1 MLNKDFKRIV
11 IKIGSSIILNN
22 NGSINNA
29 VLRSLATDI
38 YSLHKSKEI
47 IIVSSG
53 AIGIGKTI
61 LKVKKASDLSEK
73 QALAAVGQAH
83 LIQIYEKLFSKFG
96 IKVGQVLLTREDLQD
111 KKRYQNVRNTLL
123 RLIKHGIIPII
134 NENDTVATEEIKI
147 GDNDNLSAL
156 VASKIDAC
164 LLIILSDIEGVYE
177 DPSKRSRG
185 IVKKVTNID
194 KFLKDF
200 KISLKK
206 SAFGTGGIA
215 TKIQAARIMAKK
227 KLPTVIAAGNKRGI
241 ISKILKEK
249 NAGTWFVEN

>member
-1 MLNKDFKRIV
+1 MLKKDFKRIV
-11 IKIGSSIILNN
+11 IKIGSSIILND
-22 NGSINNA
+22 NGSMNNA
-29 VLRSLATDI
+29 VLRSLVADI
-38 YSLHKSKEI
+38 TSLHKNREI

-61 LKVKKASDLSEK
+61 LGVKKASDLTEK

-83 LIQIYEKLFSKFG
+83 LIRIYEKLFSKFG
-96 IKVGQVLLTREDLQD
+96 IKVGQVLLTQEDLQD

-164 LLIILSDIEGVYE
+164 LLIILSDVEGVYK
-177 DPSKRSRG
+177 DASKRSNG
-185 IVKKVTNID
+185 IIKKVTNIN

-200 KISLKK
+200 KVTSKK
-206 SAFGTGGIA
+206 SVFGTGGIV
-215 TKIQAARIMAKK
+215 TKIQAAQIMAKK
-227 KLPTVIAAGNKRGI
+227 KLPTVIAAGKKRNI

-249 NAGTWFVEN
+249 NAGTWFIES